1 MTEKSRILLVD
12 DDDFIQ
18 LVIGENLSKLGY
30 EVDLAQDGQEAWE
43 KISRDPKAYDL
54 ILLDKMMPRMDG
66 ITLLKLIRGENSLS
80 MLPVVMLTGADRAE
94 DIVEGLAAGAYYYL
108 IKPATQE
115 VLSSV
120 VKSALEESL
129 RKRELLERI
138 GQQQKNMCLLQRAV
152 FTFRTLQEA
161 RDLALLLADIS
172 MNPERTVSGY
182 SELLINAVE
191 HGNLCI
197 SYAEKG
203 KLLSENRWM
212 EEVEAR
218 LKSPAYAKRLVNV
231 VLEKVDDLLKVT
243 ITDQGK
249 GFDWRQYLHF
259 DPARAFDLHGRGIAM
274 SHGLSFDK
282 LEYLGIGNSVEAT
295 VRLKRLDEETGI

>member
-1 MTEKSRILLVD
+1 MVYRDYLMSEKPKLLLVD

-18 LVIGENLSKLGY
+18 LVIGENLAKLGY
-30 EVDLAQDGQEAWE
+30 EVDIAQDGQEAWE
-43 KISRDPKAYDL
+43 KISLAPKSYDL

-66 ITLLKLIRGENSLS
+66 ITLLKRIRADSS
-80 MLPVVMLTGADRAE
+80 MAGLPVVMLTGADRAE

-120 VKSALEESL
+120 VKSALEESF

-138 GQQQKNMCLLQRAV
+138 GQQRKNLCLLQKAV
-152 FTFRTLQEA
+152 FSFRTLQEA

-172 MNPERTVSGY
+172 MNPEKTVSGY

-191 HGNLCI
+191 HGNLGI

-203 KLLSENRWM
+203 RLLSEDRWA

-218 LKSPAYAKRLVNV
+218 LKSPAYADQSVEV
-231 VLEKVDDLLKVT
+231 VLEKAGDALTVT
-243 ITDQGK
+243 ITDQGQ
-249 GFDWRQYLHF
+249 GFDWRKYMQF

-274 SHGLSFDK
+274 SSGLSFDK
-282 LEYLGIGNSVEAT
+282 LEYHGKGNSVETT
-295 VRLKRLDEETGI
+295 VRLRH

>member
-1 MTEKSRILLVD
+1 MSEKSRLLLVD

-18 LVIGENLSKLGY
+18 LVISENLTALGY
-30 EVDLAQDGQEAWE
+30 EVEVAQDGQEAWE
-43 KISRDPKAYDL
+43 KIDHDPKGYDL

-66 ITLLKLIRGENSLS
+66 ISLLKLIRADSRLNEI
-80 MLPVVMLTGADRAE
+80 PVVMLTGADRAE
-94 DIVEGLAAGAYYYL
+94 DVVEGLAAGAYYYL

-129 RKRELLERI
+129 KKRELRERI
-138 GQQQKNMCLLQRAV
+138 GQQRNNMRMLQHAT
-152 FTFRTLQEA
+152 FSFRTLKEA
-161 RDLALLLADIS
+161 RDLALLLADVS

-191 HGNLCI
+191 HGNLGI
-197 SYAEKG
+197 TYAEKG
-203 KLLSENRWM
+203 RLLSEDRWA
-212 EEVEAR
+212 EEVESR
-218 LKSPAYAKRLVNV
+218 LNSPQYAQHKVE
-231 VLEKVDDLLKVT
+231 VLLDKEPDSLIVT

-249 GFDWRQYLHF
+249 GFDWQKYLQF

-274 SHGLSFDK
+274 SSGLSFDRIA
-282 LEYLGIGNSVEAT
+282 YLGNGNSVVTT
-295 VRLKRLDEETGI
+295 VKLHS